1 MNSILH
7 NRPKAF
13 TIQISNPNSGQ
24 NTDTV
29 QGAHRPTLIQGV
41 LHVCQK
47 SEIYIKMKQTG
58 AVFIVIILYK
68 VLYDNYDIAHVK
80 YHVIHNSLGCR
91 KTGQDA
97 GNRC

>member
-1 MNSILH
+1 MNSLLY

-13 TIQISNPNSGQ
+13 TIQISNPKSGQ

-29 QGAHRPTLIQGV
+29 QRVHTLTLIQGV

-47 SEIYIKMKQTG
+47 SEIIIKMKHSG
-58 AVFIVIILYK
+58 ASFMVGILYK
-68 VLYDNYDIAHVK
+68 VLYDNYDTAYIK
-80 YHVIHNSLGCR
+80 YHVIHNSLGWR
-91 KTGQDA
+91 KTRQDA